1 MQPEDKK
8 PEAEAPPKKS
18 VLTRC
23 AIWSGAI
30 TIGVPALWALLTA
43 SLGGNASRAVGWFGV
58 LPVIILVPVGIV
70 VTLGLTIAAAV
81 EANKRKDAG
90 KSIPPSTTNPQ

>member
-1 MQPEDKK
+1 MQPEDTK
-8 PEAEAPPKKS
+8 PESEAPPKKS
-18 VLTRC
+18 LLTRC

-30 TIGVPALWALLTA
+30 TIGVPALWALLTTA
-43 SLGGNASRAVGWFGV
+43 LGGNAGLAVGWLGV
-58 LPVIILVPVGIV
+58 LPVLILVPVGIV
-70 VTLGLTIAAAV
+70 VTIGLAIAAAV